1 MTIECP
7 PKIEKLLKSYYGDD
21 FRLDMNLVSLEK
33 TEGGYSGVARFNY
46 YVFNA
51 LFGGDLESEFY
62 MMTDTYVNIAV
73 IFAVLGHLTVLY
85 YLYLRNNHCGYK
97 KVENV
102 EFITLV
108 LLTIAALFLLSL
120 SQL

>member
-33 TEGGYSGVARFNY
+33 TKEGYSGVARFDY

-51 LFGGDLESEFY
+51 LFG
-62 MMTDTYVNIAV
+62 
-73 IFAVLGHLTVLY
+73 
-85 YLYLRNNHCGYK
+85 
-97 KVENV
+97 
-102 EFITLV
+102 
-108 LLTIAALFLLSL
+108 
-120 SQL
+120 

>member
-7 PKIEKLLKSYYGDD
+7 KKIEKLLKSYYGDD

-33 TEGGYSGVARFNY
+33 TKEGYSGVARFDY

-62 MMTDTYVNIAV
+62 RFTITGD
-73 IFAVLGHLTVLY
+73 
-85 YLYLRNNHCGYK
+85 K
-97 KVENV
+97 KIIDA
-102 EFITLV
+102 FIG
-108 LLTIAALFLLSL
+108 AYEKPYGK
-120 SQL
+120 

>member
-7 PKIEKLLKSYYGDD
+7 KKIEKLLKSYYGDD

-33 TEGGYSGVARFNY
+33 TKEGYSGVARFDY

-62 MMTDTYVNIAV
+62 RFTITDDKKIAD
-73 IFAVLGHLTVLY
+73 
-85 YLYLRNNHCGYK
+85 
-97 KVENV
+97 
-102 EFITLV
+102 EFILQTPSQ
-108 LLTIAALFLLSL
+108 TDGMSL
-120 SQL
+120 PNPTRQPSLK